1 MQSGN
6 MFAYCGNQP
15 VNRLDTSGNMYVD
28 NGGVLNGS
36 QTKKLLESL
45 AWAKKSQQNFR
56 KTVNN
61 LKTGVSDFGNKT
73 KASFLAVATSINVDA
88 GTGIGLS
95 YGRCKHT
102 RNISIVR
109 C

>member
-1 MQSGN
+1 M
-6 MFAYCGNQP
+6 
-15 VNRLDTSGNMYVD
+15 NRLDTSGNMYVD

-88 GTGIGLS
+88 GTGMVLWEMQV
-95 YGRCKHT
+95 YQEYQHR
-102 RNISIVR
+102 
-109 C
+109 